1 MRLDKLLAHMGYGSR
16 KEVKTFIRKGYVLLN
31 GEVVFNDDIKV
42 DEENDEI
49 VILDQTVE
57 YQKQIYLLLNKP
69 KGYVSATFDSKEP
82 TVLDLIEETQKGL
95 FPVGRLDKDTT
106 GLLLITNDGKL
117 AHELL
122 SPKHHVAKTYE
133 LTFFGIFKDSFFE
146 QFKKG
151 IVLEDGYNCKPAEF
165 ILLEPQKGRITI
177 YEGKFHQI
185 KRMMHALGMEVTSL
199 KRLSFGNLELPLDLE
214 EGTYRALTKEELDL
228 LRNEK
233 S

>member
-16 KEVKTFIRKGYVLLN
+16 KEVKSFIRKGYVLLN
-31 GEVVFNDDIKV
+31 GETVFDDDIKV

-49 VILDQTVE
+49 VLLNETVE
-57 YQKQIYLLLNKP
+57 YQKKIYLLLNKP
-69 KGYVSATFDSKEP
+69 KGYVSATYDAFDP
-82 TVLDLIEETQKGL
+82 TVLDLIKETQKGL

-106 GLLLITNDGKL
+106 GFLLITNDGKL

-133 LTFFGIFKDSFFE
+133 LTFTGAFKNSFIE
-146 QFKKG
+146 QFQKG
-151 IVLEDGYNCKPAEF
+151 VVLEDGYVCKPADFE
-165 ILLEPQKGRITI
+165 LLEPQKGRITI

-185 KRMMHALGMEVTSL
+185 KRMMLVLGMEVTSL
-199 KRLSFGNLELPLDLE
+199 KRITFGGLSLPLDLE
-214 EGTYRALTKEELDL
+214 EGAYRFLTDEELNL
-228 LRNEK
+228 LQ

>member
-16 KEVKTFIRKGYVLLN
+16 KEVKAFIRKGYVLLN
-31 GEVVFNDDIKV
+31 GEAVFDDDIKV

-57 YQKQIYLLLNKP
+57 YQKKIYLLLNKP

-133 LTFFGIFKDSFFE
+133 LTFSGVFKDSFFE
-146 QFKKG
+146 QLKKG
-151 IVLEDGYNCKPAEF
+151 IVLEDGYICKPAEF
-165 ILLEPQKGRITI
+165 ILLEPQRGKITI

-185 KRMMHALGMEVTSL
+185 KRMLHVLGMEVTSL
-199 KRLSFGNLELPLDLE
+199 KRLSFGNLELPSDLE
-214 EGTYRALTKEELDL
+214 EGSYRALTKEELDL
-228 LRNEK
+228 LRTEK
-233 S
+233 A

>member
-16 KEVKTFIRKGYVLLN
+16 KEVKAFIRKGYVLLN
-31 GEVVFNDDIKV
+31 GEAVFDDDIKV

-57 YQKQIYLLLNKP
+57 YQKKMYLLLNKP

-122 SPKHHVAKTYE
+122 SPKHHVAKNYE
-133 LTFFGIFKDSFFE
+133 LTFTGVFKDSFFE

-151 IVLEDGYNCKPAEF
+151 IVLEDGYICKPAEF
-165 ILLEPQKGRITI
+165 ILLEPQRGKITI

-185 KRMMHALGMEVTSL
+185 KRMMQVLGMEVTSL
-199 KRLSFGNLELPLDLE
+199 KRLSFGNLELPSDLE

-228 LRNEK
+228 LKTEK

>member
-16 KEVKTFIRKGYVLLN
+16 KEVKAFIRKGYVLLN
-31 GEVVFNDDIKV
+31 GEAVFDDDIKV

-49 VILDQTVE
+49 TILDQTVG

-133 LTFFGIFKDSFFE
+133 LTFTGVFKEAFLN
-146 QFKKG
+146 QFQKG
-151 IVLEDGYNCKPAEF
+151 ITLEDGYLCKPAEF
-165 ILLEPQKGRITI
+165 RLLEPQKGRITI
-177 YEGKFHQI
+177 YEGKYHQI
-185 KRMMHALGMEVTSL
+185 KRMMQALGMEVTSL
-199 KRLSFGNLELPLDLE
+199 KRLSFGNLELPADLE
-214 EGTYRALTKEELDL
+214 EGMYRLLNSAEIELL
-228 LRNEK
+228 K
-233 S
+233 SIKS

>member
-16 KEVKTFIRKGYVLLN
+16 KEVKSFIRKGYVLLN
-31 GEVVFNDDIKV
+31 GEAVFDDDIKV

-49 VILDQTVE
+49 VILNQNVE
-57 YQKQIYLLLNKP
+57 YQKQIYILLHKP
-69 KGYVSATFDSKEP
+69 KGYVSATFDFKEP

-122 SPKHHVAKTYE
+122 SPKHHVAKEYE
-133 LTFFGIFKDSFFE
+133 LTFTGEFKESFIK
-146 QFKKG
+146 QFQEG
-151 IVLEDGYNCKPAEF
+151 IVLEDGYICKPAEF
-165 ILLEPQKGRITI
+165 ILLESNKGRITI

-185 KRMMHALGMEVTSL
+185 KRMMQALGMEVTSL
-199 KRLSFGNLELPLDLE
+199 KRIAFGRLRLPLDLKDGE
-214 EGTYRALTKEELDL
+214 YRFLTKDEIELL
-228 LRNEK
+228 K
-233 S
+233 A

>member
-16 KEVKTFIRKGYVLLN
+16 KEVKAFIRKGYVLLN
-31 GEVVFNDDIKV
+31 GEAVYDDDIKV

-57 YQKQIYLLLNKP
+57 YQKRIYLLLNKP
-69 KGYVSATFDSKEP
+69 KGYVSATFDFKEP

-122 SPKHHVAKTYE
+122 SPKYHVAKTYE
-133 LTFFGIFKDSFFE
+133 LTFSGVFKDSFFE

-151 IVLEDGYNCKPAEF
+151 IVLEDGYICKPAEF
-165 ILLEPQKGRITI
+165 ILLEPQRGRITI

-185 KRMMHALGMEVTSL
+185 KRMMQVLGMEVTSL
-199 KRLSFGNLELPLDLE
+199 KRLSFGNLELPSDLE
-214 EGTYRALTKEELDL
+214 EGIYRALTKEELDL
-228 LRNEK
+228 LRIEK

>member
-16 KEVKTFIRKGYVLLN
+16 KEVKAFIRKGYVLLN
-31 GEVVFNDDIKV
+31 GETVHDDDIKV

-49 VILDQTVE
+49 LILNESVE
-57 YQKQIYLLLNKP
+57 YQKQLYLLLNKP
-69 KGYVSATFDSKEP
+69 KGYVSATYDPKEP

-106 GLLLITNDGKL
+106 GFLLITNDGKL

-133 LTFFGIFKDSFFE
+133 LTFTGEFKDSYFV
-146 QFKKG
+146 QFKEG
-151 IVLEDGYNCKPAEF
+151 IVLEDGYLCKPAEF
-165 ILLEPQKGRITI
+165 NLLEPQKGRITI

-185 KRMMHALGMEVTSL
+185 KRMMQALEMEVTSL
-199 KRLSFGNLELPLDLE
+199 KRLTFGNLELPSDLE
-214 EGTYRALTKEELDL
+214 EGKYRQLNPEEIEL
-228 LRNEK
+228 LKAIK